1 MFEDVDKNTQY
12 QQSNPK
18 KPAKPNEK
26 RKKYRAGYD
35 TNTAE
40 IESEILDT
48 GDIVTGTN
56 VNAKITE
63 IENKICFNLVN

>member
-26 RKKYRAGYD
+26 KK
-35 TNTAE
+35 E
-40 IESEILDT
+40 IQTWL
-48 GDIVTGTN
+48 
-56 VNAKITE
+56 
-63 IENKICFNLVN
+63 